1 MKKKNQRKKQEQAL
15 KRRTQRLRALR
26 QGQPASG
33 HESRFY
39 REVRAWPIAGCWIR
53 RDWETT
59 GLAVIMIARRRP
71 DGHIAFA
78 NYLVDLYCLGLKDT
92 FCRTNVPPDRFH
104 RGDLERAF
112 PDAPPVSISPELAHE
127 IIYGSI
133 EYAAQFGFQPHRD
146 FTRSQYILDPPDLH
160 PRSGT
165 VKFGKDGKPF
175 FVAGPHDNVAAVM
188 RQLAQIAGEG
198 NFHALAPIGSSSADL
213 LPMDDDDEGENAAWV
228 RKPRSERR
236 GQADKPWWKFWK

>member
-146 FTRSQYILDPPDLH
+146 FQRSQYILDPPGLH

-165 VKFGKDGKPF
+165 VKFGKDGKPL
-175 FVAGPHDNVAAVM
+175 FVAGPHDNVAAIM
-188 RQLAQIAGEG
+188 RQLAQTAGEG
-198 NFHALAPIGSSSADL
+198 NFHTVAPIGPLAEGFRL
-213 LPMDDDDEGENAAWV
+213 LDDDND
-228 RKPRSERR
+228 R
-236 GQADKPWWKFWK
+236 DKPARPRRSLAEGRGRADRKWWQFWK